1 MVKIRNVLISFVFFL
16 AIVLAAFFS
25 IRYLDKVCMKFTK
38 LTDVLETSIG
48 NDEWDKS
55 YKTSITFFDDWQKY
69 SDKISIFVHH
79 AEIDNINMELWKLTQ
94 YVKEKN
100 TDESLAS
107 VHALKF
113 LLEHIANMEKVNI
126 QNIF

>member
-1 MVKIRNVLISFVFFL
+1 
-16 AIVLAAFFS
+16 
-25 IRYLDKVCMKFTK
+25 MKFTK
-38 LTDVLETSIG
+38 MTDELETSITDDDW
-48 NDEWDKS
+48 NKS
-55 YKTSITFFDDWQKY
+55 YKTSLIFFDDWQKY

-100 TDESLAS
+100 KDESLAS
-107 VHALKF
+107 VHVLKF
-113 LLEHIANMEKVNI
+113 LLEHIANMEKVNL

>member
-1 MVKIRNVLISFVFFL
+1 VVKIRNVLISFVFFL